1 MRASDETS
9 WQVYRRLLRYVRPY
23 WWVLLASLLGYA
35 MYSGTQPLMA
45 EMMNVIVDVIENPT
59 PMGVLLI
66 CLAPIV
72 IPLVQGVGQFIGNYS
87 LVWVGQHVVYILRN
101 EVFQHVLRM
110 PVQESE
116 ETASGRIM
124 SRIIYDAQQIT
135 AAGADGLTII
145 LREGLTVAGLLGY
158 LFYKDWVLTLILLT
172 VGPAIGV
179 VVNYTSRRFRRIAHN
194 IQGSMGGITHYLGE
208 SIEGQQPIRI
218 FGGHPQEEKRFQRV
232 SRRFEKQNVKLVA
245 TKVVSTTLVQVVVGS
260 GVAVIIYL
268 YINVMQVG
276 VSVGEFLSFVTAVGL
291 IQKPLKQL
299 TNVNVK
305 IQRGL
310 AGAESLFGMLDQ
322 PPEPDTGTRTLD
334 RAQGDLEFA
343 NLNFSYDGVNPVLR
357 DFSCHIQAGETVALV
372 GRSGAGKSTVSAL
385 VPRFHEPASGEV
397 RLDGVALPEYRLADL
412 RRQIAMVS
420 QKVVLFNDTL
430 RNNIAYGELADR
442 DEEAI
447 IQAARDAHAREFI
460 SRLPQGLDTEV
471 GQDGAQLSGGQRQRV
486 AIARALLKDAPILI
500 LDEATSAL
508 DTESEHHIQ
517 QALDYVM
524 QGRTTL
530 VIAHRLSTIEQ
541 ADRILVM
548 DQGQVVESGSHR
560 ELLAGNGIYSQLYRM
575 NFEDMGE

>member
-1 MRASDETS
+1 MSASEDNS
-9 WQVYRRLLRYVRPY
+9 WQVYRRLLSYVRPY
-23 WWVLLASLLGYA
+23 WWVLLASVLGFA

-45 EMMNVIVDVIENPT
+45 EMMDVIVDVVENPT

-72 IPLVQGVGQFIGNYS
+72 IPLFQGVGQFIGNYS

-124 SRIIYDAQQIT
+124 SRIIYDAQQVT

-145 LREGLTVAGLLGY
+145 LREGLTVVGLLSY
-158 LFYKDWVLTLILLT
+158 LLYKNWMLTLILLT
-172 VGPAIGV
+172 VGPLIAL
-179 VVNYTSRRFRRIAHN
+179 VVNFTSRRFRRIAHN

-218 FGGHPQEEKRFQRV
+218 FAGHPQEEKRFQRV

-245 TKVVSTTLVQVVVGS
+245 TQAVSTTSVQVIVGS

-268 YINVMQVG
+268 YINVMEVG

-310 AGAESLFGMLDQ
+310 AGAQSLFAMLDH
-322 PPEPDTGTRTLD
+322 PPEPDTGTRALD
-334 RAQGDLEFA
+334 LADGNLEFR
-343 NLNFSYDGVNPVLR
+343 NVEFSYDGVNAVLQ
-357 DFSCHIQAGETVALV
+357 DFCCQIDAGETVALV

-385 VPRFHEPASGEV
+385 VPRFYEPASGEV
-397 RLDGVALPEYRLADL
+397 RLDGVALPKYLLADL

-430 RNNIAYGELADR
+430 RNNIAYGELADC
-442 DEEAI
+442 DEQDV
-447 IQAARDAHAREFI
+447 IQAARDAHAWEFI

-471 GQDGAQLSGGQRQRV
+471 GQGGAQLSGGQRQRV

-541 ADRILVM
+541 ADRIMVM

-560 ELLAGNGIYSQLYRM
+560 ELVAGNGIYSQLYRM
-575 NFEDMGE
+575 NFEDRGE